1 MNILNDKTDITSF
14 STVEMEQVQQDETEY
29 TLLGTFLR
37 RKGMNLYYYNPKDN
51 EVKEATI
58 KFSDTIHIYKLPDRW
73 LTVDWEYQRCTV
85 EGMFIYFES
94 LNIYNAKKR
103 VDKWK
108 RREIKELA
116 NLKVPSKE
124 GIKFF

>member
-1 MNILNDKTDITSF
+1 MNILNDKTDITTF
-14 STVEMEQVQQDETEY
+14 STVEMEQVQQEEKEY

-37 RKGMNLYYYNPKDN
+37 TKGLTLFYYNPKNN
-51 EVKEATI
+51 EIKEATI
-58 KFSDTIHIYKLPDRW
+58 KFSDTIHVYRLPDRW

-85 EGMFIYFES
+85 EGIFIYFEA
-94 LNIYNAKKR
+94 LNPNNAQKR

-108 RREIKELA
+108 RGEIKELA
-116 NLKVPSKE
+116 NLKVPSKD